1 MKIKAFAKI
10 IKKKLEKINRG
21 NFKNQT
27 IKIDGIE
34 AEINDGMIFFAMEY
48 VGIYVRFSTGNTYL
62 FTAKFKLHDSVEQ
75 IEEIASQNGLRL
87 RDRKSDEA
95 VWNILV
101 FDKIQFQ

>member
-27 IKIDGIE
+27 IRIDGIE
-34 AEINDGMIFFAMEY
+34 AEISDGMIFFAMEY
-48 VGIYVRFSTGNTYL
+48 IGIYVRFSTGNTYL

-75 IEEIASQNGLRL
+75 IEEIIQKEMAQV
-87 RDRKSDEA
+87 KDEFNK
-95 VWNILV
+95 VIDSLNNFLN
-101 FDKIQFQ
+101 